1 MKKHLIDC
9 IELGSIAEELEI
21 EAGDY
26 LVSIN
31 GKEIKDIF
39 DYHYLLNDD
48 YLEVLIEKS
57 DGEEWLLEVEKDYDE
72 DLGLSFGESLMDK
85 YKSCF
90 NKCIFCFIDQN
101 PPGMRETIYFKD
113 DDTRLSFLQGNYV
126 TLTNM
131 KDEDIDRIIE
141 YKLAPINISVHT
153 TNPELRCKM
162 LNNRF
167 AGNIMKY
174 IDKLF
179 KAKIPMNAQIVLCK
193 GINDGMELEKTI
205 SDLMEYAPVI
215 DSLSVVP
222 IGLTKYREG
231 LCKIEPFNKNDAIK
245 LIETVN
251 HFQEIALAKYG
262 YHFVHASD
270 EWYINAGLPI
280 PDSDNYDGFVQ
291 LENGVGMTRLLYD
304 EVDEAIDIYLEAHNG
319 QLYLEKKTVSVITGK
334 LSYDIICEVCDRIN
348 KVAPN
353 IKFNVYP
360 ITNNFFGESITVTG
374 LLTGGDIVAQ
384 IKDKDLGDGLL
395 LPCNTL
401 KADEDIFLDDMTF
414 AEFQNALQV
423 PVIIVQSGGMSFF
436 NSIIEMEK
444 YNE

>member
-1 MKKHLIDC
+1 
-9 IELGSIAEELEI
+9 
-21 EAGDY
+21 
-26 LVSIN
+26 
-31 GKEIKDIF
+31 
-39 DYHYLLNDD
+39 
-48 YLEVLIEKS
+48 
-57 DGEEWLLEVEKDYDE
+57 
-72 DLGLSFGESLMDK
+72 
-85 YKSCF
+85 
-90 NKCIFCFIDQN
+90 
-101 PPGMRETIYFKD
+101 
-113 DDTRLSFLQGNYV
+113 
-126 TLTNM
+126 
-131 KDEDIDRIIE
+131 
-141 YKLAPINISVHT
+141 
-153 TNPELRCKM
+153 M

-423 PVIIVQSGGMSFF
+423 PVIIVQSDGMSFF